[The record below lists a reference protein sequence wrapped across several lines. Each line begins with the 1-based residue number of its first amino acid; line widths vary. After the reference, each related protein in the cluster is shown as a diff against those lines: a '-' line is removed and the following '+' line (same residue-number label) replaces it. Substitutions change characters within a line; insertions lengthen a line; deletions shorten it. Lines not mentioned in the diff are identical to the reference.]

1 MTVMAV
7 KKKTSRLFDIHK
19 LDEMGVSITNLVMDS
34 RQVRPGDTFLAYAG
48 EVADGRAFIPQAI
61 AAGANAIVWD
71 SQGFSWNPEWIIPD
85 LPVSELKSKAGL
97 IADHVYGHPSQNL
110 WMVGITGTNGKT
122 STCHWYAQAMV
133 NLNKKTAIIGT
144 LGNGFVAELEAA
156 ENTTPDATVLQRM
169 LKQFKQRG
177 ADSVAMEVSS
187 HGIAQGRI
195 NGTVFS
201 VAVLT
206 NLSRDHLDYHQDMD
220 AYAATKARLF
230 FWPGLKYAVINMDDV
245 LGVEL
250 SRQLA
255 NTSTHVIG
263 YGFNYPELGH
273 AKHFRMVYG
282 SNLQADI
289 DGIEFDI
296 EYENDREHIAL
307 NVLGKF
313 NASNALAVVATLVA
327 SGVGLSDAVKALW
340 DVRTLP
346 GRMEKYAA
354 ADQPIII
361 VDYAHTPDA
370 LEKVLCTLRE
380 ILRKSRTTVMPAR
393 RSRLYCVVGCGGDR
407 DKGKRAMIGEVAT
420 RLADSVIF
428 TSDNPRTEEPLQIIR
443 DIVAGASGRNHQVEV
458 DRASA
463 IYQAIDNA
471 RFGDVVLIAG
481 KGHEKFQD
489 IKGRR
494 IPFSDAEVVQ
504 QVLTELTRKVRT
516 KK

>member
-1 MTVMAV
+1 MMAV
-7 KKKTSRLFDIHK
+7 KKKTSRLFDIHQ
-19 LDEMGVSITNLVMDS
+19 LDEMGVPIAHVVTDS
-34 RQVRPGDTFLAYAG
+34 RQVRPGDTFLAYPG
-48 EVADGRAFIPQAI
+48 ERADGRNFIAQAI

-71 SQGFSWNPEWIIPD
+71 YQDFSWNPEWIIPN

-110 WMVGITGTNGKT
+110 WVVGITGTNGKT
-122 STCHWYAQAMV
+122 SGCHWYAQAMA
-133 NLNKKTAIIGT
+133 NLSRKTAIIGT
-144 LGNGFVAELEAA
+144 LGNGFVAELEGS

-169 LKQFKQRG
+169 LNQFKQHG
-177 ADSVAMEVSS
+177 AESVAMEVSS
-187 HGIAQGRI
+187 HGIAQGRL

-230 FWPGLKYAVINMDDV
+230 FWPGLKYAVVNMDDV

-255 NTSTHVIG
+255 NTSIQVIG
-263 YGFNYPELGH
+263 YGFNYPEFAH
-273 AKHFRMVYG
+273 AKHFSMVYG

-296 EYENDREHIAL
+296 EYEHVREHIAL

-313 NASNALAVVATLVA
+313 NASNVLAVVASLMA
-327 SGVGLSDAVKALW
+327 SGIDLPDAIKALS
-340 DVRTLP
+340 DVRTLT
-346 GRMEKYAA
+346 GRMEKHGA
-354 ADQPIII
+354 ADQPIVI

-380 ILRKSRTTVMPAR
+380 ILRKSHTTAMSTR
-393 RSRLYCVVGCGGDR
+393 RPRLTCVVGCGGDR
-407 DKGKRAMIGEVAT
+407 DKGKRPLIGEVAT

-428 TSDNPRTEEPLQIIR
+428 TSDNPRTEDPQQIIR
-443 DIVAGASGRNHQVEV
+443 DIVAGATGRHHQIEV

-489 IKGRR
+489 VAGRK
-494 IPFSDAEVVQ
+494 IPFDDAEIVQ
-504 QVLTELTRKVRT
+504 QVLNELTRKVRI

>member
-1 MTVMAV
+1 MAV
-7 KKKTSRLFDIHK
+7 KKKTSRLFDIHQ
-19 LDEMGVSITNLVMDS
+19 LDEMGVAITNLVTDS

-48 EVADGRAFIPQAI
+48 ERADGRTFIPQAI

-71 SQGFSWNPEWIIPD
+71 SHDFSWNPEWSIPD
-85 LPVSELKSKAGL
+85 LPVSELKNKAGL

-122 STCHWYAQAMV
+122 SSCHWYAQAMA
-133 NLNKKTAIIGT
+133 NLSRKAAIIGT
-144 LGNGFVAELEAA
+144 LGNGFVAELETA

-169 LKQFKQRG
+169 LKQFKQYG

-245 LGVEL
+245 LGVVI

-255 NTSTHVIG
+255 NTATHVIG
-263 YGFNYPELGH
+263 YGFNYPEPGYYS
-273 AKHFRMVYG
+273 KHFKMLYG
-282 SNLQADI
+282 SNLTADF
-289 DGIEFDI
+289 DGLEFDI
-296 EYENDREHIAL
+296 EYENEREHIAL

-313 NASNALAVVATLVA
+313 NASNVLAVVASLLA
-327 SGVGLSDAVKALW
+327 SGIGLADAVKALR
-340 DVRTLP
+340 DVHTLP
-346 GRMEKYAA
+346 GRMEKYVAT
-354 ADQPIII
+354 DQPIII

-370 LEKVLCTLRE
+370 LEKVLCTLRD
-380 ILRKSRTTVMPAR
+380 ILRKSRTTATSSR
-393 RSRLYCVVGCGGDR
+393 RPRLYCVVGCGGDR

-428 TSDNPRTEEPLQIIR
+428 TSDNPRTEDPLHIIR
-443 DIVAGASGRNHQVEV
+443 DIVAGATGKNHQVEV

-489 IKGRR
+489 IKGHK
-494 IPFSDAEVVQ
+494 IPFSDADVVQ
-504 QVLTELTRKVRT
+504 QVLNELTRKIRI

>member
-1 MTVMAV
+1 MAV
-7 KKKTSRLFDIHK
+7 KKKTSRSFDIHQ
-19 LDEMGVSITNLVMDS
+19 LDEMGVPITNLVTDS

-48 EVADGRAFIPQAI
+48 ERADGRTFIPQAI
-61 AAGANAIVWD
+61 KAGANAIVWD
-71 SQGFSWNPEWIIPD
+71 SQDFSWNPEWAVPD
-85 LPVSELKSKAGL
+85 LPVTELKSKAGL
-97 IADHVYGHPSQNL
+97 IADHVYGHPSQDL
-110 WMVGITGTNGKT
+110 WVVGVTGTNGKT
-122 STCHWYAQAMV
+122 SSCHWYAQAMA
-133 NLNKKTAIIGT
+133 NLSRKTAIIGT
-144 LGNGFVAELEAA
+144 LGNGFVAELEAS

-169 LKQFKQRG
+169 LRRFKQRG
-177 ADSVAMEVSS
+177 AENAVMEVSS
-187 HGIAQGRI
+187 HGIAQGRV

-255 NTSTHVIG
+255 HKTTHIIG

-273 AKHFRMVYG
+273 AKRFRMVYG
-282 SNLQADI
+282 SNLQADL

-296 EYENDREHIAL
+296 EYEHEQEHIAL

-313 NASNALAVVATLVA
+313 NASNVLAVVASLLA
-327 SGVGLSDAVKALW
+327 SGVGVSDAVKALG
-340 DVRTLP
+340 DIRTLP
-346 GRMEKYAA
+346 GRMEKYVAA
-354 ADQPIII
+354 GQPIII

-370 LEKVLCTLRE
+370 LEKVLCTLRDT
-380 ILRKSRTTVMPAR
+380 LR
-393 RSRLYCVVGCGGDR
+393 RSQQTTTGSRRLRLYCVVGCGGDR
-407 DKGKRAMIGEVAT
+407 DKGKRAMIGDVAT

-428 TSDNPRTEEPLQIIR
+428 TSDNPRTEDPMQIIR
-443 DIVAGASGRNHQVEV
+443 DIVAGASGKNHQIEV

-471 RFGDVVLIAG
+471 RLGDVVLIAG

-489 IKGRR
+489 IKGHK
-494 IPFSDAEVVQ
+494 IPFSDADVVQ
-504 QVLTELTRKVRT
+504 QVLNELTRKVRV